1 MHLKPW
7 HTWLYT
13 TIFFGQ
19 FMLLWMTQVSLDNIL
34 KMVLIKLEG
43 RTYKDSAEYKFEKT
57 NDTTSHLHAYIF
69 WKSSGDWGFLW
80 LSIFLWE
87 IHGALDYSCEA
98 LWIDFSSKVQF
109 TKAANNFESSLE
121 TSFVDWLFFNVS
133 SSWCFGIIVEYSNSG
148 VNVPIFYF
156 LF

>member
-19 FMLLWMTQVSLDNIL
+19 FMLLWMTQVSLDIL

-57 NDTTSHLHAYIF
+57 NDTTSQLHAYIF
-69 WKSSGDWGFLW
+69 WNSSGDQGFLW

-87 IHGALDYSCEA
+87 FYGALDYSCET
-98 LWIDFSSKVQF
+98 LWINFSSKVQF

-121 TSFVDWLFFNVS
+121 TSFVDWLFFDVS
-133 SSWCFGIIVEYSNSG
+133 RFMVLWNNCGILKLRCKRSN
-148 VNVPIFYF
+148 I
-156 LF
+156 LFFV